1 MLSKVQTI
9 IMIIIIIIIIIPI
22 PIFLICNRYRPAC
35 QFVMEAWGLDV

>member
-9 IMIIIIIIIIIPI
+9 IIIIIIIIIIPI